1 MRLLLVGI
9 LLLTLGVAG
18 VATYLIRTY
27 KNPEAI
33 EELGKVKDAPSF
45 KVLLA
50 NKNLPVG
57 TVVTEGDVDWHVWVE
72 EALNKQVF
80 VWVDKQD
87 QEAKRKKDIVGG
99 IVRRAISAGEPVL
112 ESKLFKRDAPGFLAG
127 MLGKGMRAVSVAVS
141 AVTGAS
147 GFIFPADSID
157 VVLTHDKI
165 KEVLKKR
172 APKTGKAPLIALSSA
187 SETILRNIRVIA
199 TGQQVTG
206 FDKDSKAVVVPTVT
220 LELTPKQAEILTTA
234 RGMGKLSLVLRSL
247 EGNTDEP
254 GPLTFTTD
262 VEVSP
267 LLSNIDAIL
276 QRLAPPK
283 PAPKPAPVVAAVAPE
298 PKKESPVEKEPVKI
312 VVEDISQKVEKKTV
326 VKVEEKKEKKK
337 MKKKVIKV
345 YRGGSAKT
353 QEIEV
358 K

>member
-33 EELGKVKDAPSF
+33 EELGKEQEVPSF

-50 NKNLPVG
+50 NKEMPVG
-57 TVVTEGDVDWHVWVE
+57 TVVTEGDVTWHEWIE
-72 EALNKQVF
+72 DALNKQAF
-80 VWVDKQD
+80 VWVDKED

-99 IVRRAISAGEPVL
+99 IVRRTISAGEPIL
-112 ESKLFKRDAPGFLAG
+112 ESKIFKRDEPGFMAG
-127 MLGKGMRAVSVAVS
+127 MLGSGMRAVSVAVS
-141 AVTGAS
+141 AITGAS
-147 GFIFPADSID
+147 GFIFPGDFID
-157 VVLTHDKI
+157 LVLTHDKF

-172 APKTGKAPLIALSSA
+172 APKKGKAPLVALSSA

-206 FDKDSKAVVVPTVT
+206 FDKQSKAVVVPTVT
-220 LELTPKQAEILTTA
+220 LELTPKQAEMLVTA
-234 RGMGKLSLVLRSL
+234 RSMGKLSLILRSL
-247 EGNTDEP
+247 EGNLDEA
-254 GPLTFTTD
+254 GPRTFTTD

-267 LLSNIDAIL
+267 LLTNIDAIL
-276 QRLAPPK
+276 QRLTPPPPPPLKPEIAAAP
-283 PAPKPAPVVAAVAPE
+283 PE
-298 PKKESPVEKEPVKI
+298 PKKVAPVEEEPANK
-312 VVEDISQKVEKKTV
+312 VVEDLSPKVEKRIV
-326 VKVEEKKEKKK
+326 REIVKKEEK
-337 MKKKVIKV
+337 KKKVIKV

-353 QEIEV
+353 QEIEG